1 MKKLLA
7 IEKIRSSTLWF
18 RVRKISALQ
27 PASLEAAFQEQ
38 SRDAEQGHLQLQA
51 CSKKRVVGLCWTS
64 WTELIG
70 RTKQNET
77 KKKQWS
83 LMVAQ
88 TLAFNLELKKDV

>member
-7 IEKIRSSTLWF
+7 IEKIISSTLWF

-77 KKKQWS
+77 KQKKPVES
-83 LMVAQ
+83 HGGSN
-88 TLAFNLELKKDV
+88 TRI